1 MYLIIREIPFLYV
14 LLFNFVPVFDGID
27 NGECGGRQFYS
38 SKLCK
43 LTRHLIANPRS
54 YASHA
59 NDATT
64 TTTTTTT
71 TMMMMIAIE
80 IL

>member
-14 LLFNFVPVFDGID
+14 LLFNFVPVFDGHD
-27 NGECGGRQFYS
+27 YGECGGHHFYS
-38 SKLCK
+38 SKFSK

-59 NDATT
+59 NDATA
-64 TTTTTTT
+64 TTT
-71 TMMMMIAIE
+71 TMMMMMIAI
-80 IL
+80 